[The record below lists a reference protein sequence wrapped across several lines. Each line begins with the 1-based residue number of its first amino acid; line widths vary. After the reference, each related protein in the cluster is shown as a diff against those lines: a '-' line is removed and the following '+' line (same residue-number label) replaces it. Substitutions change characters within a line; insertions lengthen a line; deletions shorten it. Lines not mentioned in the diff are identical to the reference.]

1 MTIDQDR
8 WKAGYEAARRFYGP
22 EARAQL
28 RAIADE
34 LETFRTAFP
43 KLPATVEPH
52 IARIEQLAQYND
64 GRLLDHLAV
73 PTAP

>member
-8 WKAGYEAARRFYGP
+8 WKAGYDAARRFYGT
-22 EARAQL
+22 EARASL
-28 RAIADE
+28 RAIVAE
-34 LETFRTAFP
+34 LEAFRTAFP

-64 GRLLDHLAV
+64 GRPLNPLPVTPV
-73 PTAP
+73 P